1 MATSIKQIIA
11 FDFGLK
17 QIGVATGSILSG
29 MATELC
35 VLKAKDGKPDWQE
48 VTQFLE
54 EWRPDICL
62 VGLPLNMDDSES
74 DLSARARKFANQLH
88 GRSGIAI
95 EFVDERL
102 TSFEAKNISREM
114 GHKGDYKEA
123 PIDALAAKLLAEQW
137 LRQNS

>member
-17 QIGVATGSILSG
+17 QIGVASGSILSG
-29 MATELC
+29 MTTELC
-35 VLKAKDGKPDWQE
+35 VLKAKDGKPDWRE
-48 VTQFLE
+48 VTKLLE
-54 EWRPDICL
+54 EWQPDIGL
-62 VGLPLNMDDSES
+62 IGLPLNMDDSES

-88 GRSGIAI
+88 GRTGLAV

-102 TSFEAKNISREM
+102 TSYEAKNIAREM

-137 LRQNS
+137 IRQNS